1 MKRSVVSLVVLILV
15 VAGAAA
21 IRLVRL
27 ENRPMH
33 TDEAVHAFK
42 FGDLLEADTYVYD
55 PHEYHGPTL
64 NYMTIPVVRLDGGN
78 SLAQTTEAQLRLVP
92 AICGILVIAGL
103 WLIRDGIG
111 RAAMIC
117 AAVLCAASPAMIFY
131 SRYYIQEMLLVCF
144 TFFALAAFWRCA
156 ADRNIVLRVFWM
168 IVAGA
173 CLGLMHAT
181 KETCIIPM
189 FAMGAA
195 GFCAMLFSLLK
206 RDGPALDP
214 SGPTPGPPPL
224 PGQQPLQEAID
235 DTLRKTA
242 AAPSFKSKI
251 RFCAIAGAVV
261 LVAGAAVSVTL
272 FSSFFTHSSG
282 PWDSI
287 ATYGNYLFRSSG
299 EGSAGNHS
307 HPWHYYLELVGFWPA
322 GDGTVWTEGFVLILA
337 AVGLI
342 AGLIGRGCGKASVT
356 FVRFLGVY
364 TIAMTVVYSALSYK
378 TPWCLLGFYHG
389 MLLLAGVGAAV
400 LLRLMKPVGL
410 KAIVAV
416 ILLVG
421 TSHLA
426 WQGYSA
432 SFTQC
437 ADPGNPYVYAHP
449 TWDVMTIVEK
459 VRGIAEVH
467 PDKKDMHV
475 QVLCE
480 DNHPWPFP
488 WYFRDFTRFDV
499 RVTTDKQ
506 GCVLP
511 PPGPLAP
518 VYIYSHEPSKAF
530 EDALTLKMLMS
541 AQYDDVTPETP
552 EGQEPREWE
561 LRPFV
566 ELEMRVDRKLLK
578 KYNASRPVKPQ

>member
-1 MKRSVVSLVVLILV
+1 MKRSVVSLVALILV

-21 IRLVRL
+21 MRLVRL

-42 FGDLLEADTYVYD
+42 FGDLLEADKYAYD

-64 NYMTIPVVRLDGGN
+64 NYMTIPVVRMGGGN
-78 SLAQTTEAQLRLVP
+78 SLAQTTEVQLRLVP
-92 AICGILVIAGL
+92 AICGILMIVGL

-111 RAAMIC
+111 RTAMIC
-117 AAVLCAASPAMIFY
+117 AAILCAVSPAMIFY

-156 ADRNIVLRVFWM
+156 ADRNILLRIFWM

-181 KETCIIPM
+181 KETCIIAM

-195 GFCAMLFSLLK
+195 GFCAMLLSLLK
-206 RDGPALDP
+206 RDESAICPAGPI
-214 SGPTPGPPPL
+214 PGLPPL
-224 PGQQPLQEAID
+224 PGQPPVQAASID
-235 DTLRKTA
+235 TTQQSE
-242 AAPSFKSKI
+242 PGPNFGSKLG
-251 RFCAIAGAVV
+251 FCAIAGVVV
-261 LVAGAAVSVTL
+261 LIAGVAVSVTL
-272 FSSFFTHSSG
+272 FSSLFTNPDG

-287 ATYGNYLFRSSG
+287 ATYGNYFTRAG
-299 EGSAGNHS
+299 GDGSVGDHS
-307 HPWHYYLELVGFWPA
+307 HPWYYYLKLVGFWRIDNGPL
-322 GDGTVWTEGFVLILA
+322 WTEGVVLILA

-356 FVRFLGVY
+356 FVRFLCVY
-364 TIAMTVVYSALSYK
+364 TVLMTLVYSAITYK

-400 LLRLMKPVGL
+400 LLRLMKPAGL
-410 KAIVAV
+410 KAVVAIV
-416 ILLVG
+416 LVAG

-426 WQGYSA
+426 WQGYNA

-437 ADPGNPYVYAHP
+437 ADPGNPYVYSHP
-449 TWDVMTIVEK
+449 TWDVLEIVEK
-459 VRGIAEVH
+459 VRGLAEVH
-467 PDKKDMHV
+467 PDKKNMHV

-488 WYFRDFTRFDV
+488 WYLRDFTRLDV
-499 RVTTDKQ
+499 EVKDDK
-506 GCVLP
+506 GRVLP
-511 PPGPLAP
+511 RPLAP
-518 VYIYSHEPSKAF
+518 VFIYRPDLSEEF
-530 EDALTLKMLMS
+530 NNALTIKMLM
-541 AQYDDVTPETP
+541 AAPYDWVRPEVP
-552 EGQEPREWE
+552 EGQKPRDWE
-561 LRPFV
+561 LRPFAP
-566 ELEMRVDRKLLK
+566 LHMRVDRKLLK
-578 KYNASRPVKPQ
+578 KYNASRSVKPK